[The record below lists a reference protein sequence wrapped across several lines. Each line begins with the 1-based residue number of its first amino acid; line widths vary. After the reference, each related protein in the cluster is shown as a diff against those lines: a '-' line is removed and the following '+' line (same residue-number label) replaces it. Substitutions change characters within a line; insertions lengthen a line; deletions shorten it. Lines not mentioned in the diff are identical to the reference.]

1 MWMSSCTSVVLGSLS
16 ISDQMLPQIV
26 ITVVRF
32 GKLSL
37 ILVTF
42 VQSFIEKL
50 LLGSEQIALFNL

>member
-1 MWMSSCTSVVLGSLS
+1 MSSCTSVVLGSLS
-16 ISDQMLPQIV
+16 ISDQMLPRIV

-50 LLGSEQIALFNL
+50 LLGSEQIALFTL

>member
-1 MWMSSCTSVVLGSLS
+1 MNVVLYLCYLRAPS

-26 ITVVRF
+26 ITVVTF

-42 VQSFIEKL
+42 VQSFIEEL
-50 LLGSEQIALFNL
+50 LLGSEQIALFTL